1 MSKLTFTA
9 SSLPVSKKLH
19 KLLSEQL
26 TAHLLSSEALTT
38 SRYLVFNF
46 RDKSYSADEGGFHP
60 VEMAICQTSTGE
72 WSIEYITDFAYMGN
86 YYPELERNLDFDF
99 RVGQFFVAYRGWLP
113 MQGRGGGRDAKE
125 LYRLW
130 ESNFLAYVDMDAY
143 NEIAITAQ

>member
-9 SSLPVSKKLH
+9 SLLPVSKQLH
-19 KLLSEQL
+19 TLLSEHFN
-26 TAHLLSSEALTT
+26 AHLLNSETLTT

-46 RDKSYSADEGGFHP
+46 RDNSYSAEEGGFHP

-99 RVGQFFVAYRGWLP
+99 RVGQFFMAYRGWLP
-113 MQGRGGGRDAKE
+113 MQGSRDAKE

-130 ESNFLAYVDMDAY
+130 ENNFLTYVDTDAY
-143 NEIAITAQ
+143 NEIAVTPQ

>member
-1 MSKLTFTA
+1 MSKLIFTA
-9 SSLPVSKKLH
+9 STLPVSKKLH

-26 TAHLLSSEALTT
+26 TAHLLSNEALTT

-46 RDKSYSADEGGFHP
+46 RDKSYRAEEGGFHP

-113 MQGRGGGRDAKE
+113 MQGDRDAKE
-125 LYRLW
+125 LYQLW
-130 ESNFLAYVDMDAY
+130 ENNFLTYVDMDSY
-143 NEIAITAQ
+143 NEIAVTPQ

>member
-9 SSLPVSKKLH
+9 SSLPVSKQLH
-19 KLLSEQL
+19 TLLSEHFN
-26 TAHLLSSEALTT
+26 AHLLNSETLTT

-46 RDKSYSADEGGFHP
+46 RDNSYSAEEGGFHP
-60 VEMAICQTSTGE
+60 VEIAICQTSTEE

-113 MQGRGGGRDAKE
+113 MQYSRDAKD

-130 ESNFLAYVDMDAY
+130 ECNFLAYVDTDAY
-143 NEIAITAQ
+143 NEIAVTPQ

>member
-1 MSKLTFTA
+1 MSNLTFTA
-9 SSLPVSKKLH
+9 SLLPVSKKLQ

-26 TAHLLSSEALTT
+26 TAHLLSNEALTT

-99 RVGQFFVAYRGWLP
+99 RVGQFFVAYQGWLP
-113 MQGRGGGRDAKE
+113 MQGSPDAKE
-125 LYRLW
+125 LYQLW
-130 ESNFLAYVDMDAY
+130 ESSFLAYVDMDSY
-143 NEIAITAQ
+143 NEITVTPQ